1 MFALDKA
8 EYRNKLEEI
17 NSYAEAG
24 AFREAALIA
33 DEIDWKH
40 VKSVRTLC
48 MIGEIYEANRR
59 YEDSARIL
67 KYAYKRSSS
76 SKTVLYRL
84 ADLDI
89 RNGEYDEAKRLINEF
104 EQNSPNDTSRYI
116 LRYKLMRAEKA
127 PLDDQIAVLREY
139 KDHEYT
145 ERWAYELA
153 KLYKKN
159 GQKEKCIEECDDL
172 ILWFMEGKYVT
183 KAMELKMQLTSLTP
197 AQQAAYD
204 ARSREDEKNTA
215 QMKDEHSSLTGLETV
230 EKAILVAADEDEEET
245 RPKVSAD
252 DAIQRMD
259 QAAGSAVQIPETEM
273 SNDEPDQNRQA
284 KTGAGGFQK
293 KLSNSI
299 RAVFSG
305 LRRTDE
311 EDEDADMK
319 IAPDK
324 SERDVPPSIPE
335 SAVPV
340 ESVSWVHEELRKS
353 VEDGQQSSLDAAA
366 PVTENAA
373 EEKEGTYTFLEEKNV
388 AAVATTVGAAAATVA
403 GAAAAASLSAQGA
416 AEAGGAS
423 EQFKEVAEAGAA
435 PLPAQ
440 GAPEV
445 GGASEQFKEVPEA
458 GAVPLPAQGAAEAGG
473 ASEQFKEV
481 AEAGA
486 ASLPAQGAAEAS
498 VALEQF
504 KEVPEAGT
512 ASPAPEEA
520 ENAGKASG
528 IAAGA
533 VAGAGIAS
541 GIAIAAAASGL
552 YKGMNDDELPEE
564 EKPAG
569 NADDFNLDALFAET
583 GSAFASEVASGGYV
597 MADTLESEREQ
608 AEADAVKARQKG
620 TGDTAA
626 ADRDQLSHR
635 ENLIARETD
644 ESLGL
649 TRELHLRDAI
659 REELNRRN
667 SEGSKNPITTPEEA
681 AKRTVAQAYGKDLP
695 EGNAAVLYSPVG
707 LSATLSGED
716 GISDEEIL
724 RIYGTDEALRSELL
738 ASDLDIPEVP
748 EEDTDEAL
756 RNLSSFSGEEGG
768 NENTLIENMIGEPD
782 SFVIMPV
789 EGRQFTEPEKK
800 AMSYFASIPGVDY
813 QVTSALADIHNNSGD
828 KTSRS
833 GNVVIM
839 GRQGSGKTRL
849 AEGLILITCMH
860 LGIKAAKEAHIV
872 AEALNKKDPAEV
884 VKRMAGGFLIIEA
897 AGSMSDECVLKLN
910 QAMETRTDA
919 LVIIIED
926 EKADMKKLLDAHP
939 EFAEKFTSR
948 ITVPV
953 FTNDELVTFAR
964 TYAKEEGYKFDEM
977 ATLALYTMIGD
988 KQRDSE
994 PMTVGKVRALVDRA
1008 IERNSRKLFGK
1019 TTDKEDGRI
1028 VLTEKDFNFL

>member
-1 MFALDKA
+1 
-8 EYRNKLEEI
+8 
-17 NSYAEAG
+17 
-24 AFREAALIA
+24 
-33 DEIDWKH
+33 
-40 VKSVRTLC
+40 
-48 MIGEIYEANRR
+48 
-59 YEDSARIL
+59 
-67 KYAYKRSSS
+67 
-76 SKTVLYRL
+76 
-84 ADLDI
+84 
-89 RNGEYDEAKRLINEF
+89 
-104 EQNSPNDTSRYI
+104 
-116 LRYKLMRAEKA
+116 
-127 PLDDQIAVLREY
+127 
-139 KDHEYT
+139 
-145 ERWAYELA
+145 
-153 KLYKKN
+153 
-159 GQKEKCIEECDDL
+159 
-172 ILWFMEGKYVT
+172 
-183 KAMELKMQLTSLTP
+183 
-197 AQQAAYD
+197 
-204 ARSREDEKNTA
+204 
-215 QMKDEHSSLTGLETV
+215 
-230 EKAILVAADEDEEET
+230 
-245 RPKVSAD
+245 
-252 DAIQRMD
+252 
-259 QAAGSAVQIPETEM
+259 
-273 SNDEPDQNRQA
+273 
-284 KTGAGGFQK
+284 
-293 KLSNSI
+293 
-299 RAVFSG
+299 
-305 LRRTDE
+305 
-311 EDEDADMK
+311 
-319 IAPDK
+319 
-324 SERDVPPSIPE
+324 
-335 SAVPV
+335 
-340 ESVSWVHEELRKS
+340 
-353 VEDGQQSSLDAAA
+353 
-366 PVTENAA
+366 
-373 EEKEGTYTFLEEKNV
+373 
-388 AAVATTVGAAAATVA
+388 
-403 GAAAAASLSAQGA
+403 
-416 AEAGGAS
+416 
-423 EQFKEVAEAGAA
+423 
-435 PLPAQ
+435 
-440 GAPEV
+440 
-445 GGASEQFKEVPEA
+445 
-458 GAVPLPAQGAAEAGG
+458 
-473 ASEQFKEV
+473 
-481 AEAGA
+481 
-486 ASLPAQGAAEAS
+486 
-498 VALEQF
+498 
-504 KEVPEAGT
+504 
-512 ASPAPEEA
+512 
-520 ENAGKASG
+520 
-528 IAAGA
+528 
-533 VAGAGIAS
+533 
-541 GIAIAAAASGL
+541 
-552 YKGMNDDELPEE
+552 MNDDELPEE

-988 KQRDSE
+988 KQRDAE

>member
-215 QMKDEHSSLTGLETV
+215 QVKDEHSSLTGLETV

-273 SNDEPDQNRQA
+273 SGDEPDQNRQA
-284 KTGAGGFQK
+284 KSGAGGFQK

-324 SERDVPPSIPE
+324 SERDVAPSIPE

-353 VEDGQQSSLDAAA
+353 VEEGQQPSSDAAVPA
-366 PVTENAA
+366 AENAA
-373 EEKEGTYTFLEEKNV
+373 EEKEGTYTFLEENNV
-388 AAVATTVGAAAATVA
+388 AAAATAA
-403 GAAAAASLSAQGA
+403 GAAAAASLLAQGT
-416 AEAGGAS
+416 
-423 EQFKEVAEAGAA
+423 AEAGA
-435 PLPAQ
+435 
-440 GAPEV
+440 
-445 GGASEQFKEVPEA
+445 ASEQFKEVPEA
-458 GAVPLPAQGAAEAGG
+458 GAEPEAAQAVAAAGV

-481 AEAGA
+481 PETGAASEAAEATAAAGVASEQFKEVPEAGA
-486 ASLPAQGAAEAS
+486 EPEAAEATAAEG
-498 VALEQF
+498 VASEQF

-512 ASPAPEEA
+512 ASAAPEEA
-520 ENAGKASG
+520 ENTGKSSG
-528 IAAGA
+528 IAGA

-552 YKGMNDDELPEE
+552 YKGMTDDELPEE

-597 MADTLESEREQ
+597 MADTLESDREQ
-608 AEADAVKARQKG
+608 AEADAVKARQFG
-620 TGDTAA
+620 TGDSETAG
-626 ADRDQLSHR
+626 RDQLSHT

-667 SEGSKNPITTPEEA
+667 SEGPKSPITTPEEA

-695 EGNAAVLYSPVG
+695 EGNAGILYGPAG
-707 LSATLSGED
+707 LSATLSGGD

-724 RIYGTDEALRSELL
+724 RIYGTDEALRGELL

-748 EEDTDEAL
+748 EEETDEAL
-756 RNLSSFSGEEGG
+756 RNLSSFSGDEGG
-768 NENTLIENMIGEPD
+768 NENNLIENMIGEPD

-872 AEALNKKDPAEV
+872 ADALNKKDPAEV

-897 AGSMSDECVLKLN
+897 AGSMSDECVRKLN

-988 KQRDSE
+988 KQRDAE